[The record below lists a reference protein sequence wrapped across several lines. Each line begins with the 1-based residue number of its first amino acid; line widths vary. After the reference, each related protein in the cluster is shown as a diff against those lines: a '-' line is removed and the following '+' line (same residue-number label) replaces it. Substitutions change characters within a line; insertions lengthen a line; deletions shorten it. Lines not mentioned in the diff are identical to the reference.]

1 MSSVRS
7 RCQSRVVTAHTDTR
21 HAPRPAAESACQHAG
36 SHDAILEAEHESAI
50 EQRRPAAPRGAT
62 PPNALRDDSKAA
74 SDDGKAASDDGGG
87 EILFGSFTSGGS
99 TTSTAMTDANS
110 APVHATDDH
119 TRHTPPTEDEHTPLL
134 WDE

>member
-1 MSSVRS
+1 MATHS
-7 RCQSRVVTAHTDTR
+7 RRV

-62 PPNALRDDSKAA
+62 PPNALRDD
-74 SDDGKAASDDGGG
+74 GKAASDDGGN

-99 TTSTAMTDANS
+99 TTTTSTAMTDAKS
-110 APVHATDDH
+110 TPVHATDANSTPVHDD
-119 TRHTPPTEDEHTPLL
+119 HTPPAAGDVPLL

>member
-1 MSSVRS
+1 MATHS
-7 RCQSRVVTAHTDTR
+7 RRV

-62 PPNALRDDSKAA
+62 PPNALRDD
-74 SDDGKAASDDGGG
+74 GKAASDDDKAANDDGGN

-119 TRHTPPTEDEHTPLL
+119 THHTPPTEGEHTPPTEDEHTPLL

>member
-1 MSSVRS
+1 MATHS
-7 RCQSRVVTAHTDTR
+7 RRV

-62 PPNALRDDSKAA
+62 PPNALRDD
-74 SDDGKAASDDGGG
+74 GKAASDDGGN

-119 TRHTPPTEDEHTPLL
+119 PRHTPPTEGEHTPPTEDEHTPLL